1 MGLFGQMMTVIRAK
15 ISALLSGAEN
25 PEETLEYAYQ
35 RQLELLQKVRMN
47 MVNVVAAKRRL
58 EAQLAGLE
66 NQLGRLD
73 EQARQALQ
81 AGREDL
87 ARLALER
94 KVFAQQQ
101 VAALEAQ
108 VQDLAEQQN
117 RLMEA
122 EQRLRQKVEAFRT
135 RKEII
140 KAQYSA
146 AEAQARINEAI
157 TGLSEEMADVGLAIE
172 RAEEKTARLKAR
184 AEAIDELLAAGAL
197 PDYLTGRDTLER
209 ELGQAQLQAGVEAE
223 LARLKSEL
231 QSGQRPALK
240 EGGAP

>member
-1 MGLFGQMMTVIRAK
+1 MSLFGQMMTIIRAK

-47 MVNVVAAKRRL
+47 MVNVVASKRRL
-58 EAQLAGLE
+58 EAQLATLE

-73 EQARQALQ
+73 DQARQALQ

-101 VAALEAQ
+101 IAALEAQ
-108 VQDLAEQQN
+108 VQDLTEQQN
-117 RLMEA
+117 RLIEA

-157 TGLSEEMADVGLAIE
+157 TGLSEELADVGLAIE

-184 AEAIDELLAAGAL
+184 AEAIDELMAAGAL
-197 PDYLTGRDTLER
+197 PDYLTGRDVVDR

-223 LARLKSEL
+223 LARLKAEL

-240 EGGAP
+240 EGE

>member
-1 MGLFGQMMTVIRAK
+1 MSLFGQMMTIIRAK

-35 RQLELLQKVRMN
+35 RQLELLQKVRTN
-47 MVNVVAAKRRL
+47 MVNVVASKRRL
-58 EAQLAGLE
+58 EAQLASLE
-66 NQLGRLD
+66 NQLSRLD
-73 EQARQALQ
+73 DQARQALQ

-87 ARLALER
+87 ARLVLER

-101 VAALEAQ
+101 IAALEAQ
-108 VQDLAEQQN
+108 VQGLAEQQN
-117 RLMEA
+117 RLIEA

-157 TGLSEEMADVGLAIE
+157 TGLSEELADVGLAIE

-184 AEAIDELLAAGAL
+184 AEAIDELVAAGAL
-197 PDYLTGRDTLER
+197 PDYLTGRDVIDR
-209 ELGQAQLQAGVEAE
+209 ELAQAQLQAGVEAE
-223 LARLKSEL
+223 LARLKTEL

-240 EGGAP
+240 EGE